1 MLDCV
6 EFFVAHLVAAIRH
19 LVRCLL
25 SALWIFHSGQK
36 PQRQARRFKLPVGVA
51 EIEKV
56 VASMAR
62 LDPALAAKLRDIL
75 GIKK

>member
-1 MLDCV
+1 
-6 EFFVAHLVAAIRH
+6 
-19 LVRCLL
+19 
-25 SALWIFHSGQK
+25 LWIFHSGQK